1 MSRSCVAAQQKHVLS
16 ADTGASLHDTQVHDV
31 ITTKNNSASC
41 LLGRACMAAQQKR
54 LLRATADAWRWR
66 CLLAP
71 ALAAWR
77 AHAVAETQRTKALL
91 VRCG

>member
-1 MSRSCVAAQQKHVLS
+1 
-16 ADTGASLHDTQVHDV
+16 
-31 ITTKNNSASC
+31 
-41 LLGRACMAAQQKR
+41 MAAQQKR

-77 AHAVAETQRTKALL
+77 ACAVAEAQRTKALL
-91 VRCG
+91 VRSG